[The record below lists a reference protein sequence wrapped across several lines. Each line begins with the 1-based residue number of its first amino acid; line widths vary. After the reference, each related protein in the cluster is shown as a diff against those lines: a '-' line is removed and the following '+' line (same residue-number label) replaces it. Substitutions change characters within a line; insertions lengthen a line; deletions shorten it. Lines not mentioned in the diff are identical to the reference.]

1 MITFHILEVQ
11 NKNTKFARFLDCHM
25 ALRQE
30 INSKQINGCRAS
42 FHVDTGGP
50 VGSDHFVTV
59 EPQSDDEDWFITRWF
74 YFDEENERYAWNFAE
89 KVCTNEEYRQE
100 SREENTDWART
111 ANLYET
117 YSRRLYNVL
126 SEDDRSAFPIMNE
139 EESDQ
144 DKNVLYDCCESL
156 FKEFKSIVRD
166 GVDKHPEK
174 VFEDQK
180 DILLTHLESKT

>member
-1 MITFHILEVQ
+1 
-11 NKNTKFARFLDCHM
+11 M

-30 INSKQINGCRAS
+30 INSKQINGYRAS

-59 EPQSDDEDWFITRWF
+59 EPQSEDEDWFITRWF
-74 YFDEENERYAWNFAE
+74 YFDEENKRYAWNFAE
-89 KVCTNEEYRQE
+89 KVCTNEEYRKE

-111 ANLYET
+111 AKLYET
-117 YSRRLYNVL
+117 YSRRLYNIL
-126 SEDDRSAFPIMNE
+126 SEDDRSEFPIMNE
-139 EESDQ
+139 EGSDQ

-174 VFEDQK
+174 VFEEQK